1 MGKFYLRSQNEGEV
15 YSCSYLSNMKKVVR
29 LTESD
34 LVDIIN
40 RVIIEQE
47 EDVDKRISFILNYI
61 DNQFKGMKRE
71 KGYGWV
77 IGEKNILQYVN
88 NHFIVRD
95 SFVDEIRNLFGV
107 TRRDVLWLYEKYFK
121 ERFPR
126 YRIFGVLDGLY

>member
-1 MGKFYLRSQNEGEV
+1 
-15 YSCSYLSNMKKVVR
+15 MKKVVR

-47 EDVDKRISFILNYI
+47 EDVDKRISLILNYI